1 MKKTIKVLLIVLCLF
16 SVSLGVGCAKKAMY
30 DSYDSEP
37 AYQEETI
44 YSKSSDG
51 TTTVSTK
58 MVIYNY
64 QYAISGRDLNKV
76 INDFINLVTSYGG
89 YTENNN
95 VSYYQDTNE
104 ISYANYTFRVPSSQL
119 ESFSKEID
127 ENFTITYKRLDS
139 VDITEKYT
147 SNEARITVLNASR
160 AAYVKLLEEENLSY
174 SDIIQ
179 INDKINNIDTEL
191 LNLRLMQERYDNL
204 VDYST
209 VRVNFNNNREIRSN
223 FFTEYLDYLE
233 EFFVGVFRFVMYSI
247 PVVILLGGVSLAIVL
262 PIVHKKKKKANN
274 N

>member
-1 MKKTIKVLLIVLCLF
+1 MENRTIN
-16 SVSLGVGCAKKAMY
+16 G
-30 DSYDSEP
+30 
-37 AYQEETI
+37 ETRW
-44 YSKSSDG
+44 
-51 TTTVSTK
+51 V
-58 MVIYNY
+58 
-64 QYAISGRDLNKV
+64 R
-76 INDFINLVTSYGG
+76 
-89 YTENNN
+89 
-95 VSYYQDTNE
+95 
-104 ISYANYTFRVPSSQL
+104 
-119 ESFSKEID
+119 
-127 ENFTITYKRLDS
+127 
-139 VDITEKYT
+139 KYT

-160 AAYVKLLEEENLSY
+160 AAYVKLLEEENISY

-179 INDKINNIDTEL
+179 INDKIANIDTEL
-191 LNLRLMQERYDNL
+191 LNLRLMQEKYDNL